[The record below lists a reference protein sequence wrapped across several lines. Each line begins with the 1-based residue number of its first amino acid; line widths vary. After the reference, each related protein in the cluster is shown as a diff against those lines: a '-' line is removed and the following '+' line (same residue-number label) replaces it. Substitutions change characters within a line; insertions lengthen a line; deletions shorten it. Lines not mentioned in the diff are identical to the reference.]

1 VRQED
6 LMTRLLIA
14 LTMVV
19 LAGIASYAGQR
30 LERIN
35 PPGLST
41 PQTYSHVVKAGTLVF
56 IAGQVGSGA
65 DGKIAGAGMKEQT
78 EQALKNLQAALA
90 SQRLDFSH
98 VAKITI
104 YTTSI
109 SEFRAPE
116 VAQIRAKFFGE
127 NRPASTLV
135 QISQLASPEYKIEI
149 EAMAVAP

>member
-1 VRQED
+1 MIRAIGITAIVA
-6 LMTRLLIA
+6 LSAAALLA
-14 LTMVV
+14 
-19 LAGIASYAGQR
+19 AQQ

-35 PPGLST
+35 PPGLSA
-41 PQTYSHVVKAGTLVF
+41 PQTYSHIVKAGKLIF
-56 IAGQVGSGA
+56 IAGQVGATA

-78 EQALKNLQAALA
+78 EQTLRNLLAALK
-90 SQRLDFSH
+90 SQGLDFGH

-109 SEFRAPE
+109 SEFRAADV
-116 VAQIRAKFFGE
+116 VALRAKFFGT

-149 EAMAVAP
+149 EAIAVAP